1 MQVADQ
7 RDFYA
12 RLITGRAG
20 VSDNVLIEAFATVAR
35 EAFVG
40 PGPWQVFAFANGYVD
55 TPTNELA
62 YLYQDVLV
70 ALASDRRIN
79 NGEPSLHVR
88 CLAALAP
95 RQGEEVLHVGSG
107 TGYYTAILARL
118 VGPKGSVTAYEIER
132 DLAQLARA
140 NLATLENV
148 SVRNRSG
155 TDDDLPPC
163 DAIYVNAGATH
174 PLSTWLDAL
183 RVGGRLLFPL
193 TPDEGMGSM
202 LLVSRT
208 SSSTYAARHIWQA
221 MFIPCFGARNSVAA
235 ARLAAALARRDVHT
249 IASLVRNDAPN
260 ETCWCA
266 GDGWWISTAP
276 P

>member
-40 PGPWQVFAFANGYVD
+40 PGPWQVFAFANGYVH

-79 NGEPSLHVR
+79 NGEPSLHAR

-132 DLAQLARA
+132 DLAEQARA
-140 NLATLENV
+140 NLATLDNV
-148 SVRNRSG
+148 SVHNRAG
-155 TDDDLPPC
+155 TNDDLPPC

-174 PLSTWLDAL
+174 PLATWLDAL

-202 LLVSRT
+202 LLVSRRN
-208 SSSTYAARHIWQA
+208 SSTYAARHVWPA
-221 MFIPCFGARNSVAA
+221 MFIPCFGARNAVAA
-235 ARLAAALARRDVHT
+235 ARLSAALARRDVHK

>member
-40 PGPWQVFAFANGYVD
+40 PGPWQVFAFANGYVE

-79 NGEPSLHVR
+79 NGEPSLHAR

-95 RQGEEVLHVGSG
+95 RHARQPGAASASLIRDQRRQGLGF
-107 TGYYTAILARL
+107 TDILQD
-118 VGPKGSVTAYEIER
+118 
-132 DLAQLARA
+132 DLA
-140 NLATLENV
+140 
-148 SVRNRSG
+148 
-155 TDDDLPPC
+155 DD
-163 DAIYVNAGATH
+163 G
-174 PLSTWLDAL
+174 
-183 RVGGRLLFPL
+183 
-193 TPDEGMGSM
+193 
-202 LLVSRT
+202 
-208 SSSTYAARHIWQA
+208 
-221 MFIPCFGARNSVAA
+221 
-235 ARLAAALARRDVHT
+235 
-249 IASLVRNDAPN
+249 
-260 ETCWCA
+260 
-266 GDGWWISTAP
+266 
-276 P
+276 

>member
-40 PGPWQVFAFANGYVD
+40 PGPWQVFAFANGYVE

-79 NGEPSLHVR
+79 NGEPSLHAR

-132 DLAQLARA
+132 DLAEQARA
-140 NLATLENV
+140 NLATLDNV
-148 SVRNRSG
+148 SVRNRAG
-155 TDDDLPPC
+155 TNDDLPPC

-174 PLSTWLDAL
+174 PLATWLDAL

-208 SSSTYAARHIWQA
+208 SSSTYAARHVWPA
-221 MFIPCFGARNSVAA
+221 MFVPCFGARNGLAA
-235 ARLAAALARRDVHT
+235 ARLSAALARRDVHK